1 MSDAFP
7 QAALVDSYNNDLLKF
22 QNNLDFF
29 SFLPPVEV
37 VAPHP
42 DLFESDID
50 SNLAAF
56 TDHLQLYT
64 VDSNDAYNFFRTEK
78 PEWQGPLSTIT
89 SSDSCDTISTH
100 SESLYNEPSARAN
113 DPDNR
118 LFDFSDLDMD
128 FQRVSVGSDYA
139 VQSTLGMIDE
149 SSDHSPFA
157 PISPPTSPPTA
168 MNVPKVFDKTYN
180 PHRSSYSEYTP
191 RHRKPFTTTSD
202 YYPMYSSQSHPTVS
216 PSHISSSQLPTIAAV
231 VPPPVE
237 EVRDLRKKYK
247 CTACPRGSP
256 LFSVS
261 HTTSLNQFLIAFARA
276 YNLKTH
282 MATHDPNRLK
292 PYVCP
297 QRSCGRSFS
306 RKHDLG
312 RHLISIHRDEAIS
325 SSLLPGSKKAIGV
338 GSGTRSWCDTCGK
351 GLVGPNTTCCA
362 DVK

>member
-7 QAALVDSYNNDLLKF
+7 QAAAVDSYNNDILKF

-29 SFLPPVEV
+29 SFLSPVEV

-56 TDHLQLYT
+56 TDQLQLFT

-78 PEWQGPLSTIT
+78 PHWQGPLSTIT
-89 SSDSCDTISTH
+89 VSSDSCDTISNH
-100 SESLYNEPSARAN
+100 SESFYNEPISNTDTA
-113 DPDNR
+113 
-118 LFDFSDLDMD
+118 LFDFSELDMD

-139 VQSTLGMIDE
+139 TVSSLGMIDD
-149 SSDHSPFA
+149 SADHSAYA
-157 PISPPTSPPTA
+157 PLSPAPSTSPPSV
-168 MNVPKVFDKTYN
+168 MNVPKVFEKGYPT
-180 PHRSSYSEYTP
+180 HRSFSSDYGHP
-191 RHRKPFTTTSD
+191 RRKVFATSSD
-202 YYPMYSSQSHPTVS
+202 YYPSMGYPQSHPTVS
-216 PSHISSSQLPTIAAV
+216 PSHISTQLPTIGV
-231 VPPPVE
+231 VPPPPIE
-237 EVRDLRKKYK
+237 ETKDPRKKYK
-247 CTACPRGSP
+247 CTACPR
-256 LFSVS
+256 
-261 HTTSLNQFLIAFARA
+261 AFARA
-276 YNLKTH
+276 FNLKTH

-338 GSGTRSWCDTCGK
+338 ESGTRSWCDTCGK
-351 GLVGPNTTCCA
+351 GYVGRNNGCHCT